1 MQLSIQHS
9 PSASELCVR
18 VTAYSIQPPNLKMH
32 PSTFLL
38 AILTPECTLQQLKD
52 NELNQVQMLYT
63 WSSKNLKT
71 TSMQFVCTTMD
82 LLYGSIPLKTEVRT
96 HCYDSKQHS
105 CHSFA

>member
-9 PSASELCVR
+9 SSASELCVR
-18 VTAYSIQPPNLKMH
+18 VTAYSIQPLNLKMH

-38 AILTPECTLQQLKD
+38 AILTPECSLQQLKD

-71 TSMQFVCTTMD
+71 TKACNSYVQPWTFFMAPF
-82 LLYGSIPLKTEVRT
+82 
-96 HCYDSKQHS
+96 H
-105 CHSFA
+105 